1 MPKGAIPAAALLA
14 MDAANRQA
22 QYLHLQ
28 FWVRVDLGSRGAVI
42 RDSAC
47 ESPQFPPTPA
57 RPPSPIGSMASSEPG
72 ITSLPLNSPQAQ
84 AYRAQQVE
92 SAPASDSGFPNSLTQ
107 GAPSGVDSQSACPAP
122 GGPHT
127 VCFLLPRRGV
137 LALSHRSGQPP
148 KEEGNTS
155 GGHREA
161 LCTPTSWALCP
172 PSRANT
178 GLICKLAW

>member
-127 VCFLLPRRGV
+127 SLPHAARRDGEGPDQKSKHCCC
-137 LALSHRSGQPP
+137 LALQLRRPWM
-148 KEEGNTS
+148 
-155 GGHREA
+155 
-161 LCTPTSWALCP
+161 TPSACLQVQ
-172 PSRANT
+172 NYF
-178 GLICKLAW
+178 